1 MDKGITRL
9 AGRQMESWARELHS
23 SDKWIKSSVHRE
35 LLEFLNRSET
45 ICTPGYLLRRRIQT
59 AFPQFMARASERS
72 GVPLSD
78 CCDLEGC
85 GNRPWPEAL
94 TRGLASVLAESFFPG
109 FGAART
115 GIDSRQWYSY
125 LTDSGAFGRET
136 AIKLIFALGLGEP
149 EGSKLL
155 LAAGRELLSL
165 RNPFDY
171 ICSYCLGHRPRLD
184 YVKALELM
192 RRYESGRSGRYDG
205 PGRGLRQPF
214 GYGMTASLSGRLE
227 SLLGGGVD
235 EAGREDELIAYML
248 AHEEEFTA
256 RHGRGG
262 YAPGFSMRR
271 IRMLKELLKYIALL
285 YPASVGLD
293 RDGRAVNIPV
303 ATDEDGVPRVYSS
316 LTAAMLGQQDI
327 ELLDYMEL
335 GIPRRGREKLSYDQI
350 PFNEA
355 IVLPLKNLSASLR
368 AMTRPAEAP
377 ANGRDINRSTV
388 LLLAYFYMSGC
399 LYVPPRGLPLP
410 SEGLEERLEL
420 DIREAEARG
429 DAGAARMLYTLQ
441 EVADALYDPE
451 GDPAK
456 TCIGCLNAFLHC
468 FGFSGF
474 YPPFVLD
481 RFIFLCLQA
490 DPMSLPMSADSAL
503 LYMMQLVISE
513 NYRLCAGKA
522 GCGDV

>member
-1 MDKGITRL
+1 MDEGITRL

-136 AIKLIFALGLGEP
+136 AIKLIFALELVEP

-171 ICSYCLGHRPRLD
+171 LCSYCLGHRPRLD

-227 SLLGGGVD
+227 SLLGGGMD

-262 YAPGFSMRR
+262 
-271 IRMLKELLKYIALL
+271 
-285 YPASVGLD
+285 
-293 RDGRAVNIPV
+293 
-303 ATDEDGVPRVYSS
+303 
-316 LTAAMLGQQDI
+316 
-327 ELLDYMEL
+327 
-335 GIPRRGREKLSYDQI
+335 RG
-350 PFNEA
+350 A
-355 IVLPLKNLSASLR
+355 GC
-368 AMTRPAEAP
+368 TRPAGDQRKISDSASSRVFWLFWNAP
-377 ANGRDINRSTV
+377 RTALVTV
-388 LLLAYFYMSGC
+388 LEPGFLM
-399 LYVPPRGLPLP
+399 P
-410 SEGLEERLEL
+410 
-420 DIREAEARG
+420 
-429 DAGAARMLYTLQ
+429 RMLMHRCSASSTTI
-441 EVADALYDPE
+441 APW
-451 GDPAK
+451 
-456 TCIGCLNAFLHC
+456 
-468 FGFSGF
+468 GFSCSTS
-474 YPPFVLD
+474 V
-481 RFIFLCLQA
+481 
-490 DPMSLPMSADSAL
+490 SAIWEVRRSWTCRRRA
-503 LYMMQLVISE
+503 
-513 NYRLCAGKA
+513 
-522 GCGDV
+522 